1 MISQS
6 VFAAASLQGSA
17 AAELVKTAG
26 GYRAAIRLRCHDA
39 QANGKSLLGVIALD
53 IRAGME
59 VRVVADG
66 DDEEAALEAVAGL
79 IETKQTG

>member
-1 MISQS
+1 MKSKS
-6 VFAAASLQGSA
+6 VIAAAPLQGTA
-17 AAELVKTAG
+17 AAELTRTAG
-26 GYRAAIRLRCHDA
+26 GFRSAIRLRCHDA

-66 DDEEAALEAVAGL
+66 ADEDAALEAVAAL
-79 IETKQTG
+79 IEHPVS